1 MATTDDGR
9 GSTVVHSAQDTQ
21 PGPIQSPPRSF
32 PGMKPALFVVGL
44 AVVLVVVFSIGELLT
59 SSPGRQAPPAQRATA
74 VRGSSLLA
82 VPANELL
89 KPIVQPGEPPPDILD
104 AVVLPQGSAPL
115 THQNNAG
122 TGQYDE
128 QMDFRTTAD
137 EAALVGFFRTTM
149 AAQGWRIFSTG
160 PAFHLSGGVEVLG
173 QKAGSD
179 GWYWQMGAIVAP
191 TTFAKT
197 ASATG
202 STRFTIR
209 LFQVPD
215 EQ

>member
-1 MATTDDGR
+1 MAANDDR
-9 GSTVVHSAQDTQ
+9 WSTTVVNSGPGAA
-21 PGPIQSPPRSF
+21 PGPIEPPPRSH
-32 PGMKPALFVVGL
+32 PGIRPALLVVGI
-44 AVVLVVVFSIGELLT
+44 AVVLVVAFSIGELLT
-59 SSPGRQAPPAQRATA
+59 SNPGRQAPPAQRATA

-82 VPANELL
+82 VPGDRLL
-89 KPIVQPGEPPPDILD
+89 APIVQPGEPPPDILN
-104 AVVLPQGSAPL
+104 AVVLPKGSSPL

-122 TGQYDE
+122 AGQYDE
-128 QMDFRTTAD
+128 QMDFRAAAN

-160 PAFHLSGGVEVLG
+160 PAFHLPGGVEVLG

-202 STRFTIR
+202 TTRFTIR